1 MYKKIYEQG
10 RGENKHLIHLWTDE
24 GYEKVEW
31 NNYAYKECSPN
42 DAEFKGLKGEPLRK
56 THNWDRKTPKLHFSD
71 ISAHQKFLIEKYG
84 INDEPSTTHREVFF
98 DIECEMGGALTEEYI
113 SNAPKPITS
122 IAWYDKQIDWW
133 SIVILDKK
141 GQLKHTKTKNK
152 EIIPLKHEADLLDT
166 FLNKME
172 EIQPDMLIGYN
183 SDYFDIPYLYYRMCN
198 VLGEN
203 DAKRLS
209 PIGIVKYKKNNQY
222 WYKKDMFVDI
232 AGVESLDYMR
242 LHKKYSWEDEPSWKL
257 DSIGEK
263 YAGINKI
270 EYDGSLDRL
279 FEEDIHK
286 FIQYNF
292 VDVEILVE
300 LDKKLQYIALTKNL
314 AHKGKVKYSEVYASS
329 KIHDGAISAYLLSQG
344 IIPPGRPKGESK
356 LNYAGG
362 YLFCPKAGLYK
373 YMFDE
378 DLTSL
383 YPSIIMTLN
392 IGRETII
399 GKIITDTLPE
409 KLEAYGPYGGK
420 PDRNNY
426 LGLGDLKEMDP
437 NDEIR
442 VMDPNENIQNTTVGK
457 VIEVIEKNNFAIAAN
472 GTFFRTDKQSVLSTI
487 LNKWFDERVIY
498 KNRMKHCYQKGD
510 NEGGAKNHLL
520 QYTMKILLNSLYGA
534 TALPSFRY
542 GLPKSILSE
551 AITLSGWRIIQ
562 ESALAANTH
571 MNKVLRNE
579 IKLEL

>member
-10 RGENKHLIHLWTDE
+10 KGENRHLIHLWTDK
-24 GYEKVEW
+24 GYKQIQW
-31 NNYAYKECSPN
+31 DNYAYRECRKE
-42 DAEFKGLKGEPLRK
+42 DAEFTGLKGEPLLK
-56 THNWDRKTPKLHFSD
+56 THNWDRNTQGLHFAD

-84 INDEPSTTHREVFF
+84 TNDEPSTSHKEVFF

-122 IAWYDKQIDWW
+122 IAWYDKQADWW

-152 EIIPLKHEADLLDT
+152 EIIPLRYEADLLDT
-166 FLNKME
+166 FLSKME
-172 EIQPDMLIGYN
+172 EIQPDILVGYN
-183 SDYFDIPYLYYRMCN
+183 SDYFDIPYLFYRMCS
-198 VLGEN
+198 VLGEK

-209 PIGIVKYKKNNQY
+209 PIGVVKYKKNNQY
-222 WYKKDMFVDI
+222 WYKKDQFVDI

-263 YAGINKI
+263 YVGINKI

-279 FEEDIHK
+279 FEEDIHT

-314 AHKGKVKYSEVYASS
+314 AHKGKIRYSEVYASS
-329 KIHDGAISAYLLSQG
+329 KIHDGAISAYLLSQN
-344 IIPPGRPKGESK
+344 IIPPGRPRGEKK

-399 GKIITDTLPE
+399 GKIVDPD
-409 KLEAYGPYGGK
+409 
-420 PDRNNY
+420 DRNNR
-426 LGLGDLKEMDP
+426 LGLNDLKEKDIDEEIIIMDP
-437 NDEIR
+437 NRKSDNTRRTTIGKL
-442 VMDPNENIQNTTVGK
+442 IQM
-457 VIEVIEKNNFAIAAN
+457 IEKNNWSVAAN
-472 GTFFRTDKQSVLSTI
+472 GTFFRTDKESVLSTV
-487 LNKWFDERVIY
+487 LDKWFNERVIY
-498 KNRMKHCYQKGD
+498 KNKMKKCYKAGD

-534 TALPSFRY
+534 TALNSFRY
-542 GLPKSILSE
+542 GMPMSILSE

-562 ESALAANTH
+562 ESALVANRH
-571 MNKVLRNE
+571 INKVMRNE
-579 IKLEL
+579 IKLEV